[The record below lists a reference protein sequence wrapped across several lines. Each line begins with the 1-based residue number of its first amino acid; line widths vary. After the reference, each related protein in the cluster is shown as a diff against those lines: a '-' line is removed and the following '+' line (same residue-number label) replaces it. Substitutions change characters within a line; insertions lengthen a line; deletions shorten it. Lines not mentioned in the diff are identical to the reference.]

1 MTATTTSDPISG
13 RFVVLNEISYVVVN
27 VAVILIWVLQAA
39 MFLRAIMSWIPGLDE
54 NKFGDFLYAIT
65 EPVIIPVRALCDR
78 KGWFQ
83 DFPLDIPFFITYILL
98 AMISAGLSM
107 M

>member
-1 MTATTTSDPISG
+1 MQMLA
-13 RFVVLNEISYVVVN
+13 Y
-27 VAVILIWVLQAA
+27 ILIATVDAILMALQIA
-39 MFLRAIMSWIPGLDE
+39 MFIRAILSWFMDE
-54 NKFGDFLYAIT
+54 GGNKFSAFLYAIT

-78 KGWFQ
+78 MGWFQ
-83 DFPLDIPFFITYILL
+83 DLPLDIPFFITYMLL

>member
-1 MTATTTSDPISG
+1 MQTLAYFLIVTVD
-13 RFVVLNEISYVVVN
+13 
-27 VAVILIWVLQAA
+27 AILMALQIA
-39 MFLRAIMSWIPGLDE
+39 MFIRAILSWFMDE
-54 NKFGDFLYAIT
+54 GSNKLSAFLYAIT

>member
-1 MTATTTSDPISG
+1 MQTLA
-13 RFVVLNEISYVVVN
+13 Y
-27 VAVILIWVLQAA
+27 ILIATVDAILMALQIA
-39 MFLRAIMSWIPGLDE
+39 MFIRAILSWFMDE
-54 NKFGDFLYAIT
+54 GGNKFSAFLYAIT

-78 KGWFQ
+78 MGWFQ
-83 DFPLDIPFFITYILL
+83 DLPLDIPFFITYMLL

>member
-1 MTATTTSDPISG
+1 M
-13 RFVVLNEISYVVVN
+13 NEISYVVVN

-65 EPVIIPVRALCDR
+65 EPFILPVRAILDR
-78 KGWFQ
+78 IPLFQ
-83 DFPLDIPFFITYILL
+83 GFPLDMSFLFTYLL
-98 AMISAGLSM
+98 LSLLSM
-107 M
+107 LLGGL